1 MNTKV
6 VLKEN
11 VIVRSLRRTLLLVLV
26 AAASLSMTVASAQDL
41 TVMVS
46 GAFATSVEQLTPKFE
61 ASSGIRVTLVHGAS
75 MGTSANAIPMRLT
88 RNETADVVIMAR
100 NGLDSLAQKGLVI
113 PGSQVDL
120 VSSRIG
126 MAVRTGAPVPD
137 IRTVAAFK
145 KVLLAAKSIA
155 ISDSASGVYISSEMY
170 KKLGIEDEVAQK
182 TKRILDEP
190 VAEVV
195 AKGAAEIGFQQISE
209 LKPVAG
215 ITIVGSIPDEVQLVT
230 VFSAG
235 VAASSQHRDSSS
247 AFIRFLA
254 STAVCPTII
263 ENGVEPVACASA
275 QK

>member
-1 MNTKV
+1 V
-6 VLKEN
+6 GL
-11 VIVRSLRRTLLLVLV
+11 LRRTLLSILV
-26 AAASLSMTVASAQDL
+26 AVASLSMTVASAQDL

-46 GAFATSVEQLTPKFE
+46 GAFATPVEQLAPKFE
-61 ASSGIRVTLVHGAS
+61 VSSGIRVTLVHGAS
-75 MGTSANAIPMRLT
+75 MGTSANAIPMRLS

-100 NGLDSLAQKGLVI
+100 SGLDSLAQKGLVI

-120 VSSRIG
+120 VRSRIG

-170 KKLGIEDEVAQK
+170 KKLGIEDEVAHK

-190 VAEVV
+190 VGEVV
-195 AKGAAEIGFQQISE
+195 AKGDAEVGFQQMSE
-209 LKPVAG
+209 LKAVAG
-215 ITIVGSIPDEVQLVT
+215 ITIVGPIPDEMQLVT
-230 VFSAG
+230 IFSAG
-235 VAASSQHRDSSS
+235 MAASSQHGASSS
-247 AFIRFLA
+247 AFIHFLA
-254 STAVCPTII
+254 STAACPTIT
-263 ENGVEPVACASA
+263 ENGAEPVACISA